1 LLQAVI
7 YDLDRVIVDSD
18 PLHIESERQIL
29 APYGVELSD
38 QELADYMGRST
49 RFLFRDIIQKYHL
62 DTTVQGLYP
71 DHMKNLL
78 RLYEEVEPIPG
89 ALDLIDDLLKHGID
103 LALASSSDKD
113 LIASV
118 VKKLHLA
125 STFRVIVSG
134 EEVERTKPYPD
145 IFVETIRRL
154 KHFPHE
160 CVVIEDSCA
169 GVQASRNA
177 GIPSVGFRSPHSGNQ
192 DLSDATRIIDS
203 LEVIDHEWLMG
214 LVGE

>member
-1 LLQAVI
+1 M
-7 YDLDRVIVDSD
+7 DGVIVDSE
-18 PLHIESERQIL
+18 PLHIEAERQTL
-29 APYGVELSD
+29 APYGVELSE
-38 QELADYMGRST
+38 QELEDYMGRST

-62 DTTVQGLYP
+62 DTTVQSLYP

-78 RLYEEVEPIPG
+78 RLCKEVDPIPG

-118 VKKLHLA
+118 MKKLYLA

-145 IFVETIRRL
+145 IFVETVRRL
-154 KHFPHE
+154 KYFPHE

-177 GIPSVGFRSPHSGNQ
+177 GIPCVGFRSPNSGNQ
-192 DLSDATRIIDS
+192 DLSEATRIIDS
-203 LEVIDHEWLMG
+203 LEAIDHEWLMG
-214 LVGE
+214 LVGK